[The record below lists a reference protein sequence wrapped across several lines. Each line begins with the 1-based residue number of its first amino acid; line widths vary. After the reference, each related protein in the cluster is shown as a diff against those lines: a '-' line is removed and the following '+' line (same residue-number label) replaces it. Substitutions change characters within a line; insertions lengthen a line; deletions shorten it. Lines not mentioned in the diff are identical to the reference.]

1 MYAQIHFNRD
11 THATAATRRLR
22 WMDDKEMDQ
31 IIRRKVQKE
40 LEKSLADAQDDP
52 FWAQMEEL
60 EEDARVPPLDV
71 QDHDDYFLIVAEM
84 PGIPKD
90 KVDINVTETMVDIQG
105 ENALE
110 CDIDQM
116 DTAYLC
122 NERSVTNFH
131 RTVPLPK
138 PIVPE
143 GTEASMKL
151 GVLTLKLPKKAET
164 EEASVKVTVS

>member
-1 MYAQIHFNRD
+1 
-11 THATAATRRLR
+11 
-22 WMDDKEMDQ
+22 MDDKEMDK

-40 LEKSLADAQDDP
+40 MEKSLADAYDDP

-71 QDHDDYFLIVAEM
+71 QDHDGYFLIVAEM

-90 KVDINVTETMVDIQG
+90 KVDISVSDTMVDIRG

-122 NERSVTNFH
+122 NERAITNFH
-131 RTVPLPK
+131 RKVPLPK
-138 PIVPE
+138 PVVPD
-143 GTEASMKL
+143 GAEASMKL
-151 GVLTLKLPKKAET
+151 GVLTLRIPKKAEV
-164 EEASVKVTVS
+164 EEASVKVKVS

>member
-1 MYAQIHFNRD
+1 
-11 THATAATRRLR
+11 
-22 WMDDKEMDQ
+22 MDDKEMDQ

-40 LEKSLADAQDDP
+40 LEKSLADAYDDP

-71 QDHDDYFLIVAEM
+71 QDHDDHFLIVAEM